1 MYVHVGGEYSIS
13 DRFIIG
19 IFDMNSITPKQTDMI
34 RFLSEAEKA
43 GRVEYVSEEIPRSV
57 VVSVDRI
64 YFSPISTAT
73 LQKRI
78 TDMHAHPE
86 KAFITPQQHM

>member
-19 IFDMNSITPKQTDMI
+19 IFDMESITSKQTDMI
-34 RFLSEAEKA
+34 RFLAEAEKA

-73 LQKRI
+73 LKRRLA
-78 TDMHAHPE
+78 DMYSHSD
-86 KAFITPQQHM
+86 KAFL

>member
-19 IFDMNSITPKQTDMI
+19 IFDMESITPKQTDMI
-34 RFLSEAEKA
+34 RFLAEAEKA
-43 GRVEYVSEEIPRSV
+43 GRVEYVSEEIPRSM

-73 LQKRI
+73 LKRRL
-78 TDMHAHPE
+78 TDMYSHSDKE
-86 KAFITPQQHM
+86 YL

>member
-19 IFDMNSITPKQTDMI
+19 IFDMESITSKQTDMI
-34 RFLSEAEKA
+34 RFLAEAEKA

-73 LQKRI
+73 LKKRL
-78 TDMHAHPE
+78 TDMYTHSD
-86 KAFITPQQHM
+86 KAFL

>member
-19 IFDMNSITPKQTDMI
+19 IFDMDSITPKQTDMI
-34 RFLSEAEKA
+34 RFLAEAEKA
-43 GRVEYVSEEIPRSV
+43 GHVEYVSEEIPRSV

-73 LQKRI
+73 LRKRLL
-78 TDMHAHPE
+78 DMHTNPG
-86 KAFITPQQHM
+86 KAFQ

>member
-1 MYVHVGGEYSIS
+1 MYVHVGGEYSIP

-19 IFDMNSITPKQTDMI
+19 IFDMDSITPKQTDMI
-34 RFLSEAEKA
+34 RFLAEAEKA
-43 GRVEYVSEEIPRSV
+43 GHVEYVSEEIPRSA

-73 LQKRI
+73 LRKRI
-78 TDMHAHPE
+78 IDMHTPRQGI
-86 KAFITPQQHM
+86 FIRHSCL

>member
-19 IFDMNSITPKQTDMI
+19 IFDMDSITPKQTDMI
-34 RFLSEAEKA
+34 RFLAEAEKS
-43 GRVEYVSEEIPRSV
+43 GHVEYVSEEIPRSV

-73 LQKRI
+73 LRKRI
-78 TDMHAHPE
+78 IEMHAHPD
-86 KAFITPQQHM
+86 KAF

>member
-19 IFDMNSITPKQTDMI
+19 IFDMDSITPKQTDMI
-34 RFLSEAEKA
+34 RFLAEAEKA
-43 GRVEYVSEEIPRSV
+43 GHVEYVSEEIPRSV

-73 LQKRI
+73 LRKRI
-78 TDMHAHPE
+78 LDTHTHPG
-86 KAFITPQQHM
+86 KAFL

>member
-19 IFDMNSITPKQTDMI
+19 IFDMDSITAKQTDMI
-34 RFLSEAEKA
+34 KFLAEAEKA
-43 GRVEYVSEEIPRSV
+43 ERVEYVSEEIPRSV
-57 VVSVDRI
+57 IVTVDRL

-73 LQKRI
+73 LKKRI
-78 TDMHAHPE
+78 TDMHAHPKKTIYSAE
-86 KAFITPQQHM
+86 KSM

>member
-1 MYVHVGGEYSIS
+1 MYVHLGGEYSIS

-19 IFDMNSITPKQTDMI
+19 IFDMDSITSRQTDMI
-34 RFLSEAEKA
+34 RFLTEAEKS

-57 VVSVDRI
+57 VVSVDRV

-73 LQKRI
+73 LLKRL
-78 TDMHAHPE
+78 TGMYTHAE
-86 KAFITPQQHM
+86 KIFA